1 MKNNSIIIEYLIPV
15 LSWFEKVGI
24 TFVIG
29 GLVGGI
35 IQRMRKR
42 MSFWKFIN
50 SLVIAM
56 FVGWT
61 IGSVLTSWFSLPER
75 VVYAAC
81 ALSGVFSEDLLNE
94 VEKLVKYLSVIVKTL
109 INKKI
114 DNDSN

>member
-1 MKNNSIIIEYLIPV
+1 MKDNPILTEYLIQM
-15 LSWFEKVGI
+15 LNWFEKVGI

-61 IGSVLTSWFSLPER
+61 IGSVLTSWFSLPDK

-94 VEKLVKYLSVIVKTL
+94 MEKLVKNLNVFVKSF

-114 DNDSN
+114 E

>member
-1 MKNNSIIIEYLIPV
+1 MNKNPFTIELLINA
-15 LSWFEKVGI
+15 LEWLEKAGAP
-24 TFVIG
+24 FVIG
-29 GLVGGI
+29 GLIGGI

-42 MSFWKFIN
+42 MSFWKFVN

-61 IGSVLTSWFSLPER
+61 IGSVLTEWFDLPDKII
-75 VVYAAC
+75 YAAC

-94 VEKLVKYLSVIVKTL
+94 VEKLVKNLSVFVKSF

-114 DNDSN
+114 E